1 MREKNERRGRRK
13 NGRKQTRGNR
23 RGETR
28 KERDILYTQFQ
39 RDGYDSAQREKR
51 SEREKEEELTGDLDG
66 LV

>member
-1 MREKNERRGRRK
+1 ME
-13 NGRKQTRGNR
+13 GNR

-51 SEREKEEELTGDLDG
+51 SEREEEEELTGDLDG
-66 LV
+66 LVRLQ